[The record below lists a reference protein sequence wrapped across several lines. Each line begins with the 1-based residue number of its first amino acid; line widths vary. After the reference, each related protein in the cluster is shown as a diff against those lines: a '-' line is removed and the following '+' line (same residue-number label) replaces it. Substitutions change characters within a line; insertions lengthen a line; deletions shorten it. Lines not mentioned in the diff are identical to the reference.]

1 MAFPITYPPYILANL
16 ALFIKWVGPSTGFPE
31 GEYWQFILVGK
42 SGKVF
47 FYSPV
52 LTDSSVN
59 AYLGRT
65 PFKLQEGDYVDVIHF
80 WVRGHLI
87 YRGNSHYL
95 IHPRQS
101 VFIPVTG
108 GARVPG
114 VLIRGLTL
122 ARGSVGRKARTISS
136 RSSMKKNVKRSG
148 SLRSSNLRPSP
159 ETVLTPY
166 TYRKWDKPNATTSWS
181 QTVNTPLTYPSMVRI
196 WTGVRTPGYGKLTTK
211 RLPVNPHTV
220 SLRNTLNGPLYL
232 GSGNTITGQETA
244 EQSIH
249 TYHYAGA
256 PTPTHDN
263 SAVNL
268 AVARL
273 IDKGQLGI
281 DANLAQDFAQIGQT
295 VELIAG
301 TAKRLTRSLHALRRG
316 NLTEAADVL
325 FRSARHTYRRGGK
338 LAKSKSLAEN
348 WLELQYGWKPLLNDV
363 YGTMKSLSS
372 LQEKGDRVQRTKAS
386 GTKKRE
392 VVTKIPSWS
401 KSTEFVGEQII
412 RSRTTCKITIY
423 WKIDDHL
430 KAFLAQ
436 TGFTNPVNLAW
447 EIIPFSF
454 LFDWFLPIGPY
465 LETLSSWH
473 GLAFVE
479 GVQVLFTKQTT
490 DSVVDKTFFT
500 GANPGSFRVD
510 KSRYHD
516 EWIILNR
523 SKLTSFPSSRLP
535 SFKHGLKS
543 VDHALN
549 ALALLRG
556 FVK

>member
-16 ALFIKWVGPSTGFPE
+16 ALFLKWHGPSTGFPE

-52 LTDSSVN
+52 LTNSSVN

-65 PFKLQEGDYVDVIHF
+65 PFRLQLGDFVDVIHF

-101 VFIPVTG
+101 IFIKNG
-108 GARVPG
+108 NAKVPG
-114 VLIRGLTL
+114 VIINGMTL
-122 ARGSVGRKARTISS
+122 ARGRAGRKARSISS
-136 RSSMKKNVKRSG
+136 QKIKSSGEYSG
-148 SLRSSNLRPSP
+148 SLVSSNLRPSP
-159 ETVLTPY
+159 ETRLTPY
-166 TYRKWDKPNATTSWS
+166 TYKSWS
-181 QTVNTPLTYPSMVRI
+181 KANSTSPWVLNVDTPLTYTGYVRT
-196 WTGVRTPGYGKLTTK
+196 WTGVRTPGYGKLTKK

-220 SLRNTLNGPLYL
+220 SIRRTVDGPLYL
-232 GSGNTITGQETA
+232 GSGNTVTGTEAA
-244 EQSIH
+244 ELSKH

-256 PTPTHDN
+256 PTPQHNPAAQT
-263 SAVNL
+263 L

-273 IDKGQLGI
+273 VSKGQLGI

-301 TAKRLTRSLHALRRG
+301 TAKRLTGSLRALRRG
-316 NLTEAADVL
+316 NLSEAANVL
-325 FRSARHTYRRGGK
+325 FRSARHTYRRKGG
-338 LAKSKSLAEN
+338 LSKSKSLAEN

-372 LQEKGDRVQRTKAS
+372 LQEKGDRVQYTKAS
-386 GTKKRE
+386 GTKKSE
-392 VVTKIPSWS
+392 VVTPIQSWS
-401 KSTEFVGEQII
+401 QSTTRVGSTTVLS
-412 RSRTTCKITIY
+412 RSTCKITIS

-447 EIIPFSF
+447 EILPFSF
-454 LFDWFLPIGPY
+454 VLDWFLPIGPY
-465 LETLSSWH
+465 LETLSSWD

-479 GVQVLFTKQTT
+479 GCQVLYTKQIT
-490 DSVVDKTFFT
+490 DSVVAKTFFL

-510 KSRYHD
+510 QSEYHD
-516 EWIILNR
+516 EWVIVNR

-535 SFKHGLKS
+535 SFKNGLAS
-543 VDHALN
+543 VTHALN
-549 ALALLRG
+549 GLALLRG
-556 FVK
+556 MFR